1 MVDSPFTA
9 TSKDAI
15 NSAIDSLNA
24 AGVSH
29 SDLNTSDLSTIDS
42 NNDST
47 AETGITESAEP
58 TVKPHLILALD
69 YGVKKMGMALGNT
82 MTQTARAFDILA
94 MNNGQPDWDNLIGI
108 IKVWGVAQVIVGLP
122 LNMDGSSS
130 MLSKRAHKFAR
141 RLAHRIM
148 EQHLPVTVSLCDE
161 RLTSIEAREIAWDNG
176 WIKNERDPI
185 DDISACILMSTYF
198 SDPTSSIAIDAIKA
212 D

>member
-1 MVDSPFTA
+1 MVDSTFTA
-9 TSKDAI
+9 NSTDAI
-15 NSAIDSLNA
+15 DNDIDIDTLDN
-24 AGVSH
+24 
-29 SDLNTSDLSTIDS
+29 DS
-42 NNDST
+42 NIT
-47 AETGITESAEP
+47 AETIEP
-58 TVKPHLILALD
+58 EVKPHLILALD

-82 MTQTARAFDILA
+82 ITQTARAFDILA

-108 IKVWGVAQVIVGLP
+108 IKVWGVSQVVVGLP
-122 LNMDGSSS
+122 LNMDGTSS

-141 RLAHRIM
+141 RLAHRVM

-198 SDPTSSIAIDAIKA
+198 AEPNSSIAIDAIKA
-212 D
+212 E

>member
-1 MVDSPFTA
+1 MVDSTFTA
-9 TSKDAI
+9 SSTDAI
-15 NSAIDSLNA
+15 DNDIDI
-24 AGVSH
+24 GV
-29 SDLNTSDLSTIDS
+29 DTLDK
-42 NNDST
+42 DST
-47 AETGITESAEP
+47 TETIEP
-58 TVKPHLILALD
+58 EVKPHLILALD

-82 MTQTARAFDILA
+82 ITQTARAFDILA

-108 IKVWGVAQVIVGLP
+108 IKVWGVAQVVVGLP
-122 LNMDGSSS
+122 LNMDGTSS

-141 RLAHRIM
+141 RLAHRVM

-198 SDPTSSIAIDAIKA
+198 ADPNSSIAIDAIKA
-212 D
+212 E

>member
-1 MVDSPFTA
+1 MVDSTFMVDSIEA
-9 TSKDAI
+9 TDHDLDI
-15 NSAIDSLNA
+15 NGIGSNESNINGLSDS
-24 AGVSH
+24 
-29 SDLNTSDLSTIDS
+29 
-42 NNDST
+42 
-47 AETGITESAEP
+47 EP
-58 TVKPHLILALD
+58 EIKPHLILALD
-69 YGVKKMGMALGNT
+69 YGVKKMGMALGNSL
-82 MTQTARAFDILA
+82 TQTARAFDILA
-94 MNNGQPDWDNLIGI
+94 MSNGQPDWDNLIGI
-108 IKVWGVAQVIVGLP
+108 IKVWGVAQVVVGLP

-176 WIKNERDPI
+176 WIKHERDPI

-198 SDPTSSIAIDAIKA
+198 ADPNSSIAIDAVKA

>member
-1 MVDSPFTA
+1 MVDSTFTA
-9 TSKDAI
+9 NSTDAI
-15 NSAIDSLNA
+15 DNDIES
-24 AGVSH
+24 GF
-29 SDLNTSDLSTIDS
+29 NTLD
-42 NNDST
+42 NDST
-47 AETGITESAEP
+47 AVTIEP
-58 TVKPHLILALD
+58 EVKPHLILALD

-82 MTQTARAFDILA
+82 ITQTARAFDILA

-108 IKVWGVAQVIVGLP
+108 IKIWGVAQVVVGLP
-122 LNMDGSSS
+122 LNMDGTSS

-141 RLAHRIM
+141 RLAHRVM

-198 SDPTSSIAIDAIKA
+198 ADPNSSIAIDAIKA
-212 D
+212 E

>member
-1 MVDSPFTA
+1 MVDSTFAVDSTEA
-9 TSKDAI
+9 TDHELDI
-15 NSAIDSLNA
+15 N
-24 AGVSH
+24 G
-29 SDLNTSDLSTIDS
+29 IDS
-42 NNDST
+42 NESNINSLSDS
-47 AETGITESAEP
+47 EP
-58 TVKPHLILALD
+58 EIKPHLILALD
-69 YGVKKMGMALGNT
+69 YGVKKMGMALGNSL
-82 MTQTARAFDILA
+82 TQTARAFDILA

-108 IKVWGVAQVIVGLP
+108 IKVWGVAQVVVGLP

-176 WIKNERDPI
+176 WIKHERDPI

-198 SDPTSSIAIDAIKA
+198 ADPNSSIAIDTVKA
-212 D
+212 N

>member
-1 MVDSPFTA
+1 MVDSIFTA
-9 TSKDAI
+9 SSTDAI
-15 NSAIDSLNA
+15 DNDIDIDTLDN
-24 AGVSH
+24 
-29 SDLNTSDLSTIDS
+29 DS
-42 NNDST
+42 NST
-47 AETGITESAEP
+47 AETIELE
-58 TVKPHLILALD
+58 VKPHLILALD

-82 MTQTARAFDILA
+82 ITQTARAFDILA

-108 IKVWGVAQVIVGLP
+108 IKVWGVAQVVVGLP
-122 LNMDGSSS
+122 LNMDGTSS

-141 RLAHRIM
+141 RLAHRVM

-198 SDPTSSIAIDAIKA
+198 ADPNSTIAIDAIKA
-212 D
+212 E

>member
-1 MVDSPFTA
+1 MVDSPFIANDEDTIDDDID
-9 TSKDAI
+9 TNGKVSGNMSDIEIDAI
-15 NSAIDSLNA
+15 
-24 AGVSH
+24 
-29 SDLNTSDLSTIDS
+29 
-42 NNDST
+42 
-47 AETGITESAEP
+47 EP
-58 TVKPHLILALD
+58 KIKPHLILALD
-69 YGVKKMGMALGNT
+69 YGVKKMGMALGNSL
-82 MTQTARAFDILA
+82 TQTARAFDILA

-108 IKVWGVAQVIVGLP
+108 IKVWGVAQVVVGLP

-176 WIKNERDPI
+176 WIKHERDPI

-198 SDPTSSIAIDAIKA
+198 ADPNSGIAIDAVKA

>member
-1 MVDSPFTA
+1 MVDSTFTA
-9 TSKDAI
+9 NSTDAI
-15 NSAIDSLNA
+15 DNDIDI
-24 AGVSH
+24 GV
-29 SDLNTSDLSTIDS
+29 DTLDNDS
-42 NNDST
+42 NIT
-47 AETGITESAEP
+47 AETIEP
-58 TVKPHLILALD
+58 EVKPHLILALD

-82 MTQTARAFDILA
+82 ITQTARAFDILA

-108 IKVWGVAQVIVGLP
+108 IKVWGVAQVVVGLP
-122 LNMDGSSS
+122 LNMDGTSS

-141 RLAHRIM
+141 RLAHRVM

-198 SDPTSSIAIDAIKA
+198 ADPNSSIAIDAIKA
-212 D
+212 E

>member
-1 MVDSPFTA
+1 MVDSTLIEDA
-9 TSKDAI
+9 VEAI
-15 NSAIDSLNA
+15 NDSI
-24 AGVSH
+24 S
-29 SDLNTSDLSTIDS
+29 
-42 NNDST
+42 
-47 AETGITESAEP
+47 ES

-82 MTQTARAFDILA
+82 VTETARAFDILA
-94 MNNGQPDWDNLIGI
+94 MDNGQPDWDNLLGI
-108 IKVWGVAQVIVGLP
+108 IKVWGVARVVVGLP

-161 RLTSIEAREIAWDNG
+161 RLTSVAAREIAWENG
-176 WIKNERDPI
+176 WIKHERDPI

-198 SDPTSSIAIDAIKA
+198 ADPNSSIAIDAIKPE
-212 D
+212 

>member
-1 MVDSPFTA
+1 MVDSPFIANDEDTIDDDID
-9 TSKDAI
+9 TNGKVSGNMSDIEIDAI
-15 NSAIDSLNA
+15 
-24 AGVSH
+24 
-29 SDLNTSDLSTIDS
+29 
-42 NNDST
+42 
-47 AETGITESAEP
+47 EP
-58 TVKPHLILALD
+58 KIKPHLILALD
-69 YGVKKMGMALGNT
+69 YGVKKMGMALGNSL
-82 MTQTARAFDILA
+82 TQTARAFDILA
-94 MNNGQPDWDNLIGI
+94 MSNGQPDWDNLIGI
-108 IKVWGVAQVIVGLP
+108 IKVWGVAQVVVGLP

-176 WIKNERDPI
+176 WIKHERDPI

-198 SDPTSSIAIDAIKA
+198 ADPNSSIAIDAVKA

>member
-1 MVDSPFTA
+1 MVDSTLTA
-9 TSKDAI
+9 NSTDAI
-15 NSAIDSLNA
+15 DNDIDIDTLDNGSNSASE
-24 AGVSH
+24 
-29 SDLNTSDLSTIDS
+29 TI
-42 NNDST
+42 
-47 AETGITESAEP
+47 EP
-58 TVKPHLILALD
+58 EVKPHLILALD

-82 MTQTARAFDILA
+82 ITQTARAFDILA

-108 IKVWGVAQVIVGLP
+108 IKVWGVAQVVVGLP
-122 LNMDGSSS
+122 LNMDGTSS

-141 RLAHRIM
+141 RLAHRVM

-198 SDPTSSIAIDAIKA
+198 ADPNSSIAIDAIKA
-212 D
+212 E

>member
-1 MVDSPFTA
+1 MVDSTFTA
-9 TSKDAI
+9 SSTDAI
-15 NSAIDSLNA
+15 DNDIDIDTLDN
-24 AGVSH
+24 
-29 SDLNTSDLSTIDS
+29 DS
-42 NNDST
+42 NIT
-47 AETGITESAEP
+47 AETIEP
-58 TVKPHLILALD
+58 EVKPHLILALD

-82 MTQTARAFDILA
+82 ITQTARAFDILA

-108 IKVWGVAQVIVGLP
+108 IKVWGVAQVVVGLP
-122 LNMDGSSS
+122 LNMDGTSS

-141 RLAHRIM
+141 RLAHRVM

-198 SDPTSSIAIDAIKA
+198 ADPNSSIAIDAIKA
-212 D
+212 E

>member
-1 MVDSPFTA
+1 MVDSTFMVDSTEA
-9 TSKDAI
+9 TDHDLDI
-15 NSAIDSLNA
+15 N
-24 AGVSH
+24 G
-29 SDLNTSDLSTIDS
+29 IDS
-42 NNDST
+42 NESNLNGLSDS
-47 AETGITESAEP
+47 EP
-58 TVKPHLILALD
+58 EIKPHLILALD
-69 YGVKKMGMALGNT
+69 YGVKKMGMALGNSL
-82 MTQTARAFDILA
+82 TQTARAFDILA

-108 IKVWGVAQVIVGLP
+108 IKVWGVAQVVVGLP

-176 WIKNERDPI
+176 WIKHERDPI

-198 SDPTSSIAIDAIKA
+198 ADPNSSIAIDAVKA